1 MPNPPEPDVEILASE
16 VPRKF
21 GQILSDLLRGKSYT
35 VVRYGQPVAR
45 IVAPTIPKEK
55 KK

>member
-45 IVAPTIPKEK
+45 IVTPVEK
-55 KK
+55 KVRK